1 MDHILKHSKS
11 VRYSQVLNDPLPASA
26 RRIVMKIPYAFS
38 FSFIFTFSST
48 ASTMKRKN
56 SEEVDIIIIMAMTR
70 FFRKDLFQ
78 GNDNRKGQ
86 RFLKRM
92 KTPAHLSRIH
102 QRATPHF
109 VVQILLTHKILL
121 LILPP
126 RKRKF
131 LSTPQTQ
138 NIKEIKNTFRRK
150 YHGENEDSIYRG
162 KAW

>member
-1 MDHILKHSKS
+1 LKTAAQAGQGAAFLRHSCAGKKANLTTTPGLNMGHILKHSKS

-26 RRIVMKIPYAFS
+26 RRIVMKILYAFS

-56 SEEVDIIIIMAMTR
+56 SEEVDIIIIMALTR

-92 KTPAHLSRIH
+92 KTSAHPSHIH
-102 QRATPHF
+102 QRATPYFGVSFH
-109 VVQILLTHKILL
+109 
-121 LILPP
+121 
-126 RKRKF
+126 
-131 LSTPQTQ
+131 
-138 NIKEIKNTFRRK
+138 
-150 YHGENEDSIYRG
+150 
-162 KAW
+162 